1 MKRIITLATALLLS
15 LLCLQAQPA
24 DFQKAVAR
32 YKTATTASATATK
45 TRHNA
50 AMTKE
55 ATSKGELTMK
65 KPGHVCIS
73 IDGGK
78 DMLLMEGST
87 FTMTVG
93 GKKHTTTSQG
103 NPQFATF
110 QAVFESILSGG
121 QTDLTKYSDLTIGKQ
136 GPLLVLT
143 ITPSAADKKAAR
155 RIMFTSFVLT
165 IDPQTSALKSLRM
178 NERKGSYTEY
188 TFTNFKLK

>member
-1 MKRIITLATALLLS
+1 MKKLFLLFSFIALTVGVS
-15 LLCLQAQPA
+15 AQVS

-32 YKTATTASATATK
+32 FKTAQEATASVTK
-45 TRHNA
+45 TRQNVVK
-50 AMTKE
+50 KE
-55 ATSKGELTMK
+55 AQTSKGTLEMK

-78 DMLLMEGST
+78 DMLLMEGNN

-110 QAVFESILSGG
+110 QAVFECILSGG
-121 QTDLTKYSDLTIGKQ
+121 QHDLSKYSDLKVERKGQ
-136 GPLLVLT
+136 DQVLT
-143 ITPSAADKKAAR
+143 ITPVAANKKGQR
-155 RIMFTSFVLT
+155 RMMFTSFVLT
-165 IDPQTSALKSLRM
+165 VDAKTSALKSLRM

-188 TFTNFKLK
+188 TFTNFQLK

>member
-1 MKRIITLATALLLS
+1 MRRLTILTVLLMS
-15 LLCLQAQPA
+15 LLCMQAQQT
-24 DFQKAVAR
+24 DFQKAVTR
-32 YKTATTASATATK
+32 YKTAASATATVTK

-55 ATSKGELTMK
+55 TTSKGELTMK

-121 QTDLTKYSDLTIGKQ
+121 QADLSKYADLNISRQ
-136 GPLLVLT
+136 GQQLVLT
-143 ITPSAADKKAAR
+143 ITPTAADKKGQR

-165 IDPQTSALKSLRM
+165 IDTQTSALKSLRM